1 MDKIVEWMNS
11 GHCVHPFRLEMPDK
25 RDRRYRQITILP
37 PGTKHRADSTAVKKD
52 SLSMPVEETVPET
65 PESSAAT
72 KEPATAGKTAPAADK
87 MVPAVKHVNHKD
99 SV

>member
-1 MDKIVEWMNS
+1 
-11 GHCVHPFRLEMPDK
+11 
-25 RDRRYRQITILP
+25 LP

-72 KEPATAGKTAPAADK
+72 KEPATAGKTSPAAADK
-87 MVPAVKHVNHKD
+87 TVPAVKHVTHKD
-99 SV
+99 SI